1 MANATTNDSLE
12 HQLEPFLN
20 EINGRADK
28 IMQNALW
35 GYFAFGLLLAPF
47 YGTWSIA
54 LGVGTLCLLAY
65 WVTRF
70 LLPRYSL
77 HRYVSSAALAIYSA
91 QYIYQMH
98 GMFEMHFTVF
108 VGCTLLIV
116 YQHWKLQLPLIVLV
130 VIHHATLAYLQNA
143 GAKDIYFTQL
153 DGMDL
158 QTFLFHG
165 GLAALITLI
174 CAVWAYQL
182 RRSTLKSAE
191 QIHLYG
197 QQRTNI
203 NSNIHFAEEISRGNL
218 NVHFEADENDALSK
232 ALLNMRQSLLV
243 ANEREQQEK
252 FKTLGLAEVSEI
264 LRATHDLH
272 ELAEK
277 VVVKLVKYMKANQGG
292 LFILHEENGGEGHL
306 ELAACYAYD
315 RKKYLQKSVQVG
327 EGLVGQ
333 AVLERDVIYLT
344 EVPAN
349 YISIKSGLGGAN
361 PRSILI
367 VPLVV
372 NDKIEGVIELASF
385 NLFQPFEIE
394 FMQKLGESIAS
405 TIASVKINERTKHLL
420 EESQMQS
427 EQMRAQEEEMRQN
440 MEEIAAT
447 QEEMQRKN
455 SEMERLVNETQ
466 EQSRQ
471 LAINEKRVTAVLNS
485 VSAAIIQTNANG
497 TIQTINEVG
506 ESMFGYPKG
515 GLQDTSL
522 DAILPGVHSAGRKE
536 GERNNETAH
545 RQDGSAFT
553 SAVSF
558 KQLVT
563 EEGTFFLYFVSDI
576 DEDVKREREMQRK
589 QEEIAALL
597 EQARDN
603 EEMMRAQEEI
613 MKQNLEEMNAIQDSL
628 KEKAEENERVRLE
641 ERTRSEALIESQKKV
656 MEKVMQRHRE
666 KEEQLTAQLAALQAE
681 LNKRKG

>member
-1 MANATTNDSLE
+1 M
-12 HQLEPFLN
+12 N

-35 GYFAFGLLLAPF
+35 GFFAFGLFLAPF

-70 LLPRYSL
+70 LLPRYGL
-77 HRYVSSAALAIYSA
+77 HRYVSSAVIALYTA

-98 GMFEMHFTVF
+98 GMFEMHFVVF

-116 YQHWKLQLPLIVLV
+116 YQNWKLQLPLITLV
-130 VIHHATLAYLQNA
+130 VIHHGTLAYLQNT
-143 GAKDIYFTQL
+143 GVKDVFFTQM

-165 GLAALITLI
+165 GLAALVVLI

-182 RRSTLKSAE
+182 RRNTLKSAE
-191 QIHLYG
+191 QIYLYG
-197 QQRTNI
+197 QQRANI

-218 NVHFEADENDALSK
+218 DVHFEADENDALSK

-277 VVVKLVKYMKANQGG
+277 VIVKLVKYMKANQGG
-292 LFILHEENGGEGHL
+292 LFILHEESNGEGHL

-455 SEMERLVNETQ
+455 SEMERLVSETQ

-471 LAINEKRVTAVLNS
+471 LSINEKRVTAVLNS
-485 VSAAIIQTNANG
+485 VSAAIIQTDAEGN
-497 TIQTINEVG
+497 IQSVNEVG
-506 ESMFGYPKG
+506 ESMFGYGKG
-515 GLQDTSL
+515 ALSGTSL
-522 DAILPGVHSAGRKE
+522 DAMLPGVRAAGRKE

-545 RQDGSAFT
+545 RQNGTTFIS
-553 SAVSF
+553 SVSF
-558 KQLVT
+558 KKLVT
-563 EEGTFFLYFVSDI
+563 EEGTLFLYFVSDI

-589 QEEIAALL
+589 QEEIATLL

-613 MKQNLEEMNAIQDSL
+613 MKQNLEEVNAIQESL
-628 KEKAEENERVRLE
+628 KEKADETERARQEEK
-641 ERTRSEALIESQKKV
+641 TRAEALIESQKKV
-656 MEKVMQRHRE
+656 MEKVIQKHRE
-666 KEEQLTAQLAALQAE
+666 KEEQMNVQLAALQAE
-681 LNKRKG
+681 LDKRKR

>member
-1 MANATTNDSLE
+1 MANATTNDFLE

-20 EINGRADK
+20 DINGRADK

-35 GYFAFGLLLAPF
+35 GFFAFGLFLAPF
-47 YGTWSIA
+47 YDTWFIA

-77 HRYVSSAALAIYSA
+77 HRYVSSAVLAIYSA

-116 YQHWKLQLPLIVLV
+116 YQNWKLQLPLIALV
-130 VIHHATLAYLQNA
+130 VIHHTTLAYLQNT
-143 GAKDIYFTQL
+143 GVKDVYFTQM

-165 GLAALITLI
+165 GLATLIVLI

-182 RRSTLKSAE
+182 RRNTLKSAE

-197 QQRTNI
+197 QQRSNI

-218 NVHFEADENDALSK
+218 DVHFETNENDALSK

-264 LRATHDLH
+264 LRSTHDLH

-277 VVVKLVKYMKANQGG
+277 VIVKLVKYMKANQGG
-292 LFILHEENGGEGHL
+292 LFILHEENGEGHL

-315 RKKYLQKSVQVG
+315 RKKFLQKSVQVG

-333 AVLERDVIYLT
+333 AVLERDVIYIT

-420 EESQMQS
+420 EESQIQS

-471 LAINEKRVTAVLNS
+471 LALNEKRVTAVLNS
-485 VSAAIIQTNANG
+485 VSAAIIQTDASG

-506 ESMFGYPKG
+506 ESMFGYRKG
-515 GLQDTSL
+515 TLNNTSL
-522 DAILPGVHSAGRKE
+522 DAILPGARTTGRKE

-545 RQDGSAFT
+545 RQDGTTFAS
-553 SAVSF
+553 SVSF
-558 KQLVT
+558 KKLAT
-563 EEGTFFLYFVSDI
+563 EEGAFFLYFVFDI
-576 DEDVKREREMQRK
+576 DEDIKREREMQHK
-589 QEEIAALL
+589 QQEIAALL
-597 EQARDN
+597 EQAREN
-603 EEMMRAQEEI
+603 EELMRAQEEI
-613 MKQNLEEMNAIQDSL
+613 MKQNLEEMNTIQESL
-628 KEKAEENERVRLE
+628 KEKAQETERVRVE
-641 ERTRSEALIESQKKV
+641 EKTRAEALIDSQKKV
-656 MEKVMQRHRE
+656 MEKVLQKNRE
-666 KEEQLTAQLAALQAE
+666 KEEQLIAQIAALQAE
-681 LNKRKG
+681 LDKRKG

>member
-1 MANATTNDSLE
+1 
-12 HQLEPFLN
+12 
-20 EINGRADK
+20 
-28 IMQNALW
+28 
-35 GYFAFGLLLAPF
+35 
-47 YGTWSIA
+47 
-54 LGVGTLCLLAY
+54 
-65 WVTRF
+65 
-70 LLPRYSL
+70 
-77 HRYVSSAALAIYSA
+77 
-91 QYIYQMH
+91 
-98 GMFEMHFTVF
+98 
-108 VGCTLLIV
+108 
-116 YQHWKLQLPLIVLV
+116 
-130 VIHHATLAYLQNA
+130 
-143 GAKDIYFTQL
+143 
-153 DGMDL
+153 
-158 QTFLFHG
+158 
-165 GLAALITLI
+165 
-174 CAVWAYQL
+174 
-182 RRSTLKSAE
+182 
-191 QIHLYG
+191 
-197 QQRTNI
+197 
-203 NSNIHFAEEISRGNL
+203 
-218 NVHFEADENDALSK
+218 
-232 ALLNMRQSLLV
+232 MRQSLLV

-277 VVVKLVKYMKANQGG
+277 VIVKLVKYMKANQGG
-292 LFILHEENGGEGHL
+292 LFILHEENGDEGHL

-315 RKKYLQKSVQVG
+315 RKKFLQKSVQVG

-420 EESQMQS
+420 EESQIQS

-485 VSAAIIQTNANG
+485 VSAAIIQTDANG

-506 ESMFGYPKG
+506 ESMFGYGKG
-515 GLQDTSL
+515 DLNDTSI
-522 DAILPGVHSAGRKE
+522 DALLPGARTADRKE

-545 RQDGSAFT
+545 RQNGTTFT
-553 SAVSF
+553 SSVSF
-558 KQLVT
+558 KKLVT
-563 EEGTFFLYFVSDI
+563 EEGTSFLYFISDI
-576 DEDVKREREMQRK
+576 DEDVKREREMQRR
-589 QEEIAALL
+589 QEEIASLL
-597 EQARDN
+597 EQAREN

-613 MKQNLEEMNAIQDSL
+613 MKQNLEEMNTIQESL

-641 ERTRSEALIESQKKV
+641 EKMRSEALIESQKKV
-656 MEKVMQRHRE
+656 MEKILQRHRE
-666 KEEQLTAQLAALQAE
+666 KEEQLNAQLTALQAE
-681 LNKRKG
+681 LDKHKG

>member
-1 MANATTNDSLE
+1 MANAIMNDSLE
-12 HQLEPFLN
+12 QQLKPFLN
-20 EINGRADK
+20 EINERADK
-28 IMQNALW
+28 IVQNALW
-35 GYFAFGLLLAPF
+35 AFFAFGLFLAPF

-54 LGVGTLCLLAY
+54 AGVGALCLLAY
-65 WVTRF
+65 WVTRL
-70 LLPRYSL
+70 LLPRHSL
-77 HRYVSSAALAIYSA
+77 YRYVSSAVMAIYMA

-98 GMFEMHFTVF
+98 GMFEMHFFAF

-116 YQHWKLQLPLIVLV
+116 YQNWKLQLPLILLV
-130 VIHHATLAYLQNA
+130 VVHHATLAYLQNT
-143 GAKDIYFTQL
+143 GVKNVYFTQL

-165 GLAALITLI
+165 GLAALIVLI
-174 CAVWAYQL
+174 CGAWAYQL
-182 RRSTLKSAE
+182 RKNTLKAAQ
-191 QIHLYG
+191 QIYLYH
-197 QQRTNI
+197 QQTANI
-203 NSNIHFAEEISRGNL
+203 NSNIHFAEEISRGHL
-218 NVHFEADENDALSK
+218 DVHFEADEKDALSK

-277 VVVKLVKYMKANQGG
+277 VIIKLVKYMKANQGG
-292 LFILHEENGGEGHL
+292 LFILHEENTDQPHL
-306 ELAACYAYD
+306 ELAACYAFD
-315 RKKYLQKSVQVG
+315 RKKFLQKSVQVG

-344 EVPAN
+344 EVPQN

-361 PRSILI
+361 PRSVLI

-420 EESQMQS
+420 EESQMQA

-455 SEMERLVNETQ
+455 AEMERLIAETQ
-466 EQSRQ
+466 EQTRR
-471 LAINEKRVTAVLNS
+471 LASNEKRVTAVLNS
-485 VSAAIIQTNANG
+485 VAAAIVQTDAGG
-497 TIQTINEVG
+497 TIQTVNEVG
-506 ESMFGYPKG
+506 ESMFGYAKG
-515 GLQDTSL
+515 SLTGTSI
-522 DAILPGVHSAGRKE
+522 DIILPGAREANRKE
-536 GERNNETAH
+536 GDRSNETAH
-545 RQDGSAFT
+545 RKDGSSFMA
-553 SAVSF
+553 AASF
-558 KQLVT
+558 KTLST
-563 EEGTFFLYFVSDI
+563 DEGTSLLYFIWDI
-576 DEDVKREREMQRK
+576 DDDIKREREMQRK
-589 QEEIAALL
+589 QEEVADLL
-597 EQARDN
+597 QKAREN

-613 MKQNLEEMNAIQDSL
+613 MKQSLEEMNAIQESL
-628 KEKAEENERVRLE
+628 KEKAQEIERVRTE
-641 ERTRSEALIESQKKV
+641 EKTRADALIDSQKKI
-656 MEKVMQRHRE
+656 MEKVLQKQRD
-666 KEEQLTAQLAALQAE
+666 KEEELTARIAALQSE
-681 LNKRKG
+681 LDQRRK